1 MLTSFSFQM
10 QAQQKPKPVLKP
22 PVLKSFWGQTN
33 GGTLPLDMALQ
44 LVDSS
49 IWVISDKK
57 ERMQIARF
65 FLAYKSMDTYEDE
78 KTGEFKK
85 RQNTNGTQIRYE
97 NKLPENWRKS
107 IYESLKQGD
116 EILITDL
123 YVRDKR
129 GEYYMAPDIRI
140 IIN

>member
-1 MLTSFSFQM
+1 MKPALRSLLLLICMLTSFSFQM

-65 FLAYKSMDTYEDE
+65 FLAYKSMDTYETKKPE
-78 KTGEFKK
+78 NSKSGRTPMVHRYATKTNYPKTGES
-85 RQNTNGTQIRYE
+85 Q
-97 NKLPENWRKS
+97 S
-107 IYESLKQGD
+107 MSL
-116 EILITDL
+116 
-123 YVRDKR
+123 
-129 GEYYMAPDIRI
+129 
-140 IIN
+140 